1 MRGRAVSASRQATS
15 RPGRSRATDCATESN
30 ASFDPQRTER
40 AAYQKALQ
48 RLAVRDHSAEELR
61 RALMRQGHAPADI
74 ESALA
79 RLERARLIDD
89 RVFAERFARRALAR
103 GLGGKRIG
111 LALSQ
116 RGIARDLARDG
127 INHARDETPEAAV
140 LDAVAR
146 AYWRRNARVEREK
159 RLRRL
164 WAFLLRRG
172 FPTALVARRL
182 RAAFPDLDDALDG
195 LASGSSQLMPQETR
209 FS

>member
-1 MRGRAVSASRQATS
+1 MSASRQVIS
-15 RPGRSRATDCATESN
+15 RPGRSRATDCVTGADAFS
-30 ASFDPQRTER
+30 DPQRTER

-48 RLAVRDHSAEELR
+48 RLAVRDHSQEELR
-61 RALMRQGHAPADI
+61 RALKRHGHAPADI
-74 ESALA
+74 EHALA
-79 RLERARLIDD
+79 RLEKARLIDD
-89 RVFAERFARRALAR
+89 RVFAERFARRALSR

-116 RGIARDLARDG
+116 RGVPRDLARDG
-127 INHARDETPEAAV
+127 LNHARGETPEATV

-146 AYWRRNARVEREK
+146 AYWRRNARVDREK

-195 LASGSSQLMPQETR
+195 LASGSS
-209 FS
+209 